1 MASEQSTIQGHCDP
15 AFKAVRETFE
25 ESFARGRELGAGV
38 AVYADG
44 RLVAELWG
52 GVADRRTGR
61 PWLRDTPCAA
71 FSCTK
76 AVTATAALL
85 LAERGAYD
93 LTGPVA
99 EWWPEFAAHGK
110 DRTTAEH
117 LLTHQAGLPA
127 FDDPV
132 TAEDAADPAAMAA
145 LLAAQAPLWT
155 PGEGHGYHAVTF
167 GWLAGEIVRRHAGCT
182 VGEFVRR
189 EFAGE
194 LDLWIGAPPQV
205 IERAARLSADRRPP
219 SARTGTR
226 ADAQA
231 DEARGGAQAG
241 ASAEASAGREAASAD
256 AAKTAAPDD
265 LLNRALNRPSTGKG
279 GFNNPVVLAGG
290 WPGAGMVTT
299 ASALATFYR
308 DLIGGRI
315 LAPDTL
321 REALRRR
328 VQGPDKVLTVETS
341 FGLGYMRPATTF
353 FMPKAARETAFGHSG
368 AGGSIGMGDVEAG
381 VAVAYIPNLL
391 GGRFSIDLRA
401 HRLVEAVYSS
411 LG

>member
-1 MASEQSTIQGHCDP
+1 MTSEQSTVQGHCDP

-61 PWLRDTPCAA
+61 PWLRDTPCVA

-93 LTGPVA
+93 LTGPVTD
-99 EWWPEFAAHGK
+99 WWPEFGTHGK
-110 DRTTAEH
+110 ERTTAEH
-117 LLTHQAGLPA
+117 LLTHQAGLAA
-127 FDDPV
+127 FAEPV

-189 EFAGE
+189 EFAGD
-194 LDLWIGAPPQV
+194 LDLWIGAPPEV

-219 SARTGTR
+219 GP
-226 ADAQA
+226 
-231 DEARGGAQAG
+231 QAG
-241 ASAEASAGREAASAD
+241 TSAPRPAGRGAASVRIAEAAAD
-256 AAKTAAPDD
+256 PDG
-265 LLNRALNRPSTGKG
+265 LMARALNSPPPGKG
-279 GFNNPVVLAGG
+279 GYNNPVVLAGG

-299 ASALATFYR
+299 ASALAAFYR
-308 DLIGGRI
+308 DLVGGRI
-315 LAPDTL
+315 LAPGTL
-321 REALRRR
+321 RDALRRR
-328 VQGPDKVLTVETS
+328 VNGPDKVMVVDTS
-341 FGLGYMRPATTF
+341 FGLGYMRPATAF
-353 FMPKAARETAFGHSG
+353 FMPEAGRETAFGHSG

-381 VAVAYIPNLL
+381 IAVAYVPNLL
-391 GGRFSIDLRA
+391 AGQLSVDLRA
-401 HRLVEAVYSS
+401 YRLVEAVYSS